1 MKIPISLTYKFFD
14 ETITVKKRVEDLHIQ
29 ETMDMYKNI
38 MVPLLGERAYEL
50 SMIATAD
57 RIKNKRK
64 RLGLWD
70 KFVKFIN
77 EIK

>member
-29 ETMDMYKNI
+29 ETIDMYKNI
-38 MVPLLGERAYEL
+38 MVPLFGERAYEL

>member
-38 MVPLLGERAYEL
+38 MVPLFGERAYEL

>member
-14 ETITVKKRVEDLHIQ
+14 ETITVKKRVGDLHIQ

-38 MVPLLGERAYEL
+38 MVPLFGERAYEL

-57 RIKNKRK
+57 RIKNRRK

>member
-1 MKIPISLTYKFFD
+1 MKIPITLTYKFFD

-38 MVPLLGERAYEL
+38 MVPLFGERAYEL

>member
-38 MVPLLGERAYEL
+38 MVPLFGERAYEF

>member
-38 MVPLLGERAYEL
+38 MVPLFGERAYEL

-57 RIKNKRK
+57 RIKNRRK

>member
-1 MKIPISLTYKFFD
+1 
-14 ETITVKKRVEDLHIQ
+14 
-29 ETMDMYKNI
+29 MDMYKNI
-38 MVPLLGERAYEL
+38 MVPLFGERAYEL

-57 RIKNKRK
+57 RIKNRRK

>member
-1 MKIPISLTYKFFD
+1 MKRPISLTYKFFD

-38 MVPLLGERAYEL
+38 MVPLFGERAYEL

>member
-14 ETITVKKRVEDLHIQ
+14 ETITVKKRVEDLYIQ

-38 MVPLLGERAYEL
+38 MVPLFGERAYEL

-57 RIKNKRK
+57 RIKNRRK